1 MGWILS
7 IYFNTDR
14 TYLTLVREAPKG
26 LALEYINSTEHP
38 ILLENPES
46 ETSIL
51 GFKELEKYLYDIKSN
66 VTRVAVTLPSENVL
80 VTQFTSESDED
91 LDELTKI
98 VDKEIRNIYPQFT
111 YQNFTSSIVPLG
123 FELNGL
129 RNMMAIIISKQ
140 DFESCKK
147 FLHNFNLA
155 VDIVEISQLNAHSAF
170 IYNYPEHLKKNVAI
184 IGIQN
189 QFVDLSIIKNTQ
201 PIYYNLL
208 NFKNKKEIPFVCDN
222 ELAVFQ
228 NKYDIPVEEIFL
240 FGIGLNKQILTETEE
255 LFTHKEVKVSRMN
268 AFRMMSTFLSD
279 REKEYCR
286 RTAHLYPPCIGAC
299 INPYHKRYK
308 IY

>member
-14 TYLTLVREAPKG
+14 TYLTLVREGPKG
-26 LALEYINSTEHP
+26 LALEYINSTENP
-38 ILLENPES
+38 ILLENPDS
-46 ETSIL
+46 DTSIL
-51 GFKELEKYLYDIKSN
+51 GFRELDKYLKDIKSN
-66 VTRVAVTLPSENVL
+66 VNRVAVTLPSENVL
-80 VTQFTSESDED
+80 VTQFTSESEEE

-123 FELNGL
+123 FEPNGL

-147 FLHNFNLA
+147 FLQNYNLA

-170 IYNYPEHLKKNVAI
+170 IYNYPEHLTKNVAI
-184 IGIQN
+184 VGIQN
-189 QFVDLSIIKNTQ
+189 QFIDLSIIKNTQ
-201 PIYYNLL
+201 PSYYNLL
-208 NFKNKKEIPFVCDN
+208 NFQNKEEIPFVCDN
-222 ELAVFQ
+222 ELGIIQ
-228 NKYDIPVEEIFL
+228 NKFDILVEEIFL
-240 FGIGLNKQILTETEE
+240 FGIGLNKQILNETDE
-255 LFTHKEVKVSRMN
+255 LLRKKDIKVSRMN
-268 AFRMMSTFLSD
+268 AFRMMSTFLSN
-279 REKEYCR
+279 REREYCQ